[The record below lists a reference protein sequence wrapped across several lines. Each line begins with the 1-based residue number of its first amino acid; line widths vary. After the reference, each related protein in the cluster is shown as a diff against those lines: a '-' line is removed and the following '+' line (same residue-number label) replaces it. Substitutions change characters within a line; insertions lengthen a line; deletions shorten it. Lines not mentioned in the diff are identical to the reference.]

1 MIGKLDMVCDDI
13 VMIDVSRNLPA
24 QVDGW
29 EIDENENFSTVDG
42 RLHDWNGEA
51 GRSRPE
57 LRS

>member
-1 MIGKLDMVCDDI
+1 MIGKFDMVCDDI

-57 LRS
+57 L